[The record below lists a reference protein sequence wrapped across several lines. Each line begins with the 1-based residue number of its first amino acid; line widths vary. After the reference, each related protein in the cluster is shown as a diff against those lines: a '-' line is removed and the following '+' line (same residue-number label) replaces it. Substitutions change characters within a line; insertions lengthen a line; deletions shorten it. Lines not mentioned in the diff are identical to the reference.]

1 MTGIKGMKGG
11 GGKRQGAGRPKKE
24 PTKTR
29 TFRINAEALDKADEI
44 HGPDLNQTVNEIFI
58 NELSKP
64 KSKRKP
70 KKDT

>member
-11 GGKRQGAGRPKKE
+11 GGKREGAGRPKGK

-29 TFRINAEALDKADEI
+29 TFRIDAEALDKADEI
-44 HGPDLNQTVNEIFI
+44 HGPELNKTVNEIFI

-64 KSKRKP
+64 KKRKP